1 LHVLCEIVASLHDH
15 DGKVAVAGFY
25 DGTGELTPSRRQQI
39 ASVPFDAAGY
49 LRELGVPQPRGE
61 PGYTAL
67 ERLRLLAA
75 GPAR

>member
-1 LHVLCEIVASLHDH
+1 MLCEIVAGLHDH

-25 DGTGELTPSRRQQI
+25 DGIGELTPSRRQQI
-39 ASVPFDAAGY
+39 ASVPFDVAG
-49 LRELGVPQPRGE
+49 LPPRARRPATRGE